1 MFKQGIDSTLFYCM
15 IVNNTNM
22 DTDEVKH
29 NIEKTIST
37 EEVLLDEG
45 NSNER
50 DKTSDNKRKS
60 TVWKAVFFVAIF
72 LVCGVIIKQ
81 FMKGFYEGIEQAVK
95 QSTEVD
101 EILPPMEISDPKHW
115 NNYAFFNA
123 FSIYVPITVEKQI
136 KDSPYGKNLAN
147 KGMLQLRDG
156 IIIFNQKGLCD
167 LNAEA
172 KEQYCRIMFQY
183 FEGQWRDFPKRD
195 EIAPLDKM
203 DDYIEEMVTNE
214 LRPSSRLMSSINRKW
229 VSINNANAILVDY
242 RRTGY
247 NFDFTTPVKCKIL
260 LFSDSK
266 RMVKMILAYREKESD
281 VWEKDFEQVLRS
293 FKWIDEG
300 VISPHFDSIK
310 N

>member
-1 MFKQGIDSTLFYCM
+1 M
-15 IVNNTNM
+15 IVNYTNM

-29 NIEKTIST
+29 DIEKTIST

-50 DKTSDNKRKS
+50 DKRSDNKRKS

-72 LVCGVIIKQ
+72 LVCGAIIKE
-81 FMKGFYEGIEQAVK
+81 FIKGFFEGIEQAVK
-95 QSTEVD
+95 QATEVD
-101 EILPPMEISDPKHW
+101 EILPQMEISDPKHW
-115 NNYAFFNA
+115 NNYTFFNA
-123 FSIYVPITVEKQI
+123 FSIYVPITVEEQI
-136 KDSPYGKNLAN
+136 KDSPYGKDLAN

-183 FEGQWRDFPKRD
+183 FEGQWGDFPKRD

-203 DDYIEEMVTNE
+203 DDYIDEMVTNE
-214 LRPSSRLMSSINRKW
+214 LRPNSRLMGSINRKW
-229 VSINNANAILVDY
+229 VSINNANAIMVDY

-247 NFDFTTPVKCKIL
+247 DFDFTIPVRCKIL

-281 VWEKDFEQVLRS
+281 IWAKDFEQVLRS
-293 FKWIDEG
+293 FKWIDDG
-300 VISPHFDSIK
+300 VFSPHFDSIK

>member
-1 MFKQGIDSTLFYCM
+1 
-15 IVNNTNM
+15 M

-50 DKTSDNKRKS
+50 GKTSDNKRNS

-72 LVCGVIIKQ
+72 LVCGIIINE
-81 FMKGFYEGIEQAVK
+81 FMKGFFEGIEQAVK
-95 QSTEVD
+95 QATEVD
-101 EILPPMEISDPKHW
+101 EIFPPMEISDPKHW

-123 FSIYVPITVEKQI
+123 FSIFVPITVEKQI
-136 KDSPYGKNLAN
+136 KDSQYGKNLAN
-147 KGMLQLRDG
+147 KGLLQLRDDL
-156 IIIFNQKGLCD
+156 IIFNQKGLCD
-167 LNAEA
+167 FDAEA
-172 KEQYCRIMFQY
+172 KEQYCRIMCQY
-183 FEGQWRDFPKRD
+183 YEGEWGDFLKRD
-195 EIAPLDKM
+195 TVVPLDEF
-203 DDYIEEMVTNE
+203 DDFIKEMVTNE
-214 LRPSSRLMSSINRKW
+214 LRPSSRLMGSINRKW
-229 VSINNANAILVDY
+229 VSINNANAIMVDY

-247 NFDFTTPVKCKIL
+247 DFDFITPVKCKIL

-266 RMVKMILAYREKESD
+266 RVVKMILAYREKESD
-281 VWEKDFEQVLRS
+281 MWAKDFEQVLRS

-300 VISPHFDSIK
+300 VFSPHFDGIK

>member
-1 MFKQGIDSTLFYCM
+1 
-15 IVNNTNM
+15 M

-29 NIEKTIST
+29 NNVKTISS
-37 EEVLLDEG
+37 ERVLLDER

-50 DKTSDNKRKS
+50 DNTSNNKRKS
-60 TVWKAVFFVAIF
+60 TVWTAVIFVAIF
-72 LVCGVIIKQ
+72 LVCGSIIKE
-81 FMKGFYEGIEQAVK
+81 FMNGFFEGFK
-95 QSTEVD
+95 QVTEVD
-101 EILPPMEISDPKHW
+101 EVIPPMEISDPKHW
-115 NNYAFFNA
+115 NNYTFFNA
-123 FSIYVPITVEKQI
+123 FSIYTPITVEKQI
-136 KDSPYGKNLAN
+136 KDSPYVKDLSN

-183 FEGQWRDFPKRD
+183 FEGRCGDFPKRD

-203 DDYIEEMVTNE
+203 DNYIGEMVTNE
-214 LRPSSRLMSSINRKW
+214 LGPGSRLMGSINRKW

-247 NFDFTTPVKCKIL
+247 DFDFTTPVKCKIL

-266 RMVKMILAYREKESD
+266 RLVKMILAYREKESD
-281 VWEKDFEQVLRS
+281 MWAKDFEQVIRS
-293 FKWIDEG
+293 FKWIDDG
-300 VISPHFDSIK
+300 AFSPHFDSIK